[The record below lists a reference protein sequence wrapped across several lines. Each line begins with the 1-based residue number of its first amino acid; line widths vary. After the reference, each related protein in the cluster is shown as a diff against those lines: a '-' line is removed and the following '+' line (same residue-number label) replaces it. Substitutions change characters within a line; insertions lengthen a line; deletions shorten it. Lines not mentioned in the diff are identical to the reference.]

1 MVWSSKVISISK
13 ANQTIKANN
22 QKLTGCQENLINEML
37 SKLKRSRRSLEQ
49 VRERLEQ
56 DVIRLQDRK
65 VIDAKNIKR
74 VAYFKK

>member
-56 DVIRLQDRK
+56 DVTRLQDRK

-74 VAYFKK
+74 VAKFKK

>member
-56 DVIRLQDRK
+56 DVTRLQDRK

-74 VAYFKK
+74 VAKVKK